1 MNKKQQQIIN
11 AEVERRVKQ
20 QLSILNSYN
29 NYEADLGF
37 LSLLITRHVNM
48 AKRFVIDPL
57 NDRLDKKDFL
67 RDEDVKEIHNNITA
81 SIIMDISDQYKT
93 MLITKYFKDET
104 RLIKFIDDNILF
116 TLQNLAIDANKNR
129 IGKTYNDVFQ
139 KSVLNL
145 NNINKQKEEEK

>member
-20 QLSILNSYN
+20 QLSILNSYS

-67 RDEDVKEIHNNITA
+67 RDEDIKEIHNNITA

>member
-1 MNKKQQQIIN
+1 MNKKQQQIVN

-20 QLSILNSYN
+20 QLSILNSYS

-67 RDEDVKEIHNNITA
+67 RDEDIKEIHNNITA

-145 NNINKQKEEEK
+145 NKINKQKEEEK

>member
-20 QLSILNSYN
+20 QLSIFNSYS

-37 LSLLITRHVNM
+37 LSLLITRHINM

-93 MLITKYFKDET
+93 MLITKYFKDES

>member
-20 QLSILNSYN
+20 QLSILNSYS